1 MVYKLFI
8 KLILL
13 IALTSCGYSPIY
25 SSLEDQRLNIEILE
39 HEGDRQINLEII
51 SKLNFHDNEQSDL
64 IKLSINTYYK
74 KNDLTKSL
82 TGEIEQ
88 YQIEAQTT
96 YSIIT
101 KSSKKTFT
109 NTETFIMKN
118 LDDDFE
124 ERNYEKKMKSNIAD
138 LNYRKLM
145 TQLQRLK

>member
-1 MVYKLFI
+1 MQAY
-8 KLILL
+8 
-13 IALTSCGYSPIY
+13 
-25 SSLEDQRLNIEILE
+25 D
-39 HEGDRQINLEII
+39 
-51 SKLNFHDNEQSDL
+51 KLNFHNNEKSDL
-64 IKLSINTYYK
+64 IRLSINTYYN

-96 YSIIT
+96 YSIMT

-118 LDDDFE
+118 FDDDFE
-124 ERNYEKKMKSNIAD
+124 ERNYEKKIKSNIAN

-145 TQLQRLK
+145 TKLQRLK

>member
-1 MVYKLFI
+1 MV
-8 KLILL
+8 
-13 IALTSCGYSPIY
+13 ALTSCGYSPIY
-25 SSLEDQRLNIEILE
+25 SSKEDQRLNIEILE
-39 HEGDRQINLEII
+39 YEGDRQINLEII

-101 KSSKKTFT
+101 KSSKRTFT
-109 NTETFIMKN
+109 NTEIFIMKN
-118 LDDDFE
+118 FDDDFE
-124 ERNYEKKMKSNIAD
+124 ERNYEKKIKSNIAN
-138 LNYRKLM
+138 LNYRKLV
-145 TQLQRLK
+145 TKLQRLK

>member
-13 IALTSCGYSPIY
+13 VALTSCGYSPIY

-39 HEGDRQINLEII
+39 YDGDRQINLEII

-96 YSIIT
+96 YSIMT
-101 KSSKKTFT
+101 KSSKNTFT

-118 LDDDFE
+118 FDDDFE
-124 ERNYEKKMKSNIAD
+124 ERNYEKKIKSNIAN

-145 TQLQRLK
+145 TKLQRLK

>member
-13 IALTSCGYSPIY
+13 IALTICGYSPIY

-39 HEGDRQINLEII
+39 YEGDRQINLEII
-51 SKLNFHDNEQSDL
+51 SKLNFHDNEKSDL
-64 IKLSINTYYK
+64 IALSINTYYK

-88 YQIEAQTT
+88 YQIKAQTT

-101 KSSKKTFT
+101 KGYKKTFT

-118 LDDDFE
+118 FDDDFE
-124 ERNYEKKMKSNIAD
+124 ERNYETKIKSNIAN

>member
-1 MVYKLFI
+1 MVYKLLI

-13 IALTSCGYSPIY
+13 VALTGCGYSPIY
-25 SSLEDQRLNIEILE
+25 SSKEDQRLNIEILE
-39 HEGDRQINLEII
+39 YEGDRQINLEII

-64 IKLSINTYYK
+64 IKLSINTYYE

-101 KSSKKTFT
+101 KSSKRTFT

-118 LDDDFE
+118 FDDDFE
-124 ERNYEKKMKSNIAD
+124 ERNYEKKIKNNIAN

-145 TQLQRLK
+145 TKLQRLK

>member
-25 SSLEDQRLNIEILE
+25 SSKEDQRLNIEILE
-39 HEGDRQINLEII
+39 YEGDRQINLEII
-51 SKLNFHDNEQSDL
+51 SKLNFHDNEKSDL

-96 YSIIT
+96 YNIIT
-101 KSSKKTFT
+101 KNSKKTFT

-118 LDDDFE
+118 FDDDFE
-124 ERNYEKKMKSNIAD
+124 ERNYEKKMKNNIAN
-138 LNYRKLM
+138 LNYKKLM
-145 TQLQRLK
+145 TKLQRLK

>member
-8 KLILL
+8 KLILMV
-13 IALTSCGYSPIY
+13 ALTSCGYSPIY
-25 SSLEDQRLNIEILE
+25 SSKEDQRLNIEILE
-39 HEGDRQINLEII
+39 YEGDRQINLEII

-64 IKLSINTYYK
+64 IKLSINTYYE

-101 KSSKKTFT
+101 KSSKRTFT

-118 LDDDFE
+118 FDDDFE
-124 ERNYEKKMKSNIAD
+124 ERNYEKKIKSNIAN

-145 TQLQRLK
+145 TKLQRLK

>member
-8 KLILL
+8 KLILFV
-13 IALTSCGYSPIY
+13 ALTSCGYSPIY
-25 SSLEDQRLNIEILE
+25 SSKEDQRLNIEILE
-39 HEGDRQINLEII
+39 YEGDRQINLEII

-96 YSIIT
+96 YSIMT

-118 LDDDFE
+118 FDDDFE
-124 ERNYEKKMKSNIAD
+124 ERNYEKKIKSNIAN
-138 LNYRKLM
+138 LNYTKLM
-145 TQLQRLK
+145 TKLQRLK

>member
-13 IALTSCGYSPIY
+13 VALTSCGYSPIY
-25 SSLEDQRLNIEILE
+25 SSKEDQRLNIEILE
-39 HEGDRQINLEII
+39 YEGDRQINLEII

-96 YSIIT
+96 YSIMT
-101 KSSKKTFT
+101 KSSKNTFT

-118 LDDDFE
+118 FDDDFE
-124 ERNYEKKMKSNIAD
+124 ERNYEKKIKSNIAN

-145 TQLQRLK
+145 TKLQRLK